1 MGLDSGSKSS
11 EVEKDASQKSNDGL
25 SLKSKKEA
33 TVESSGKNKTE
44 TKTPSKKDQTPAPK
58 TGPTSSLT
66 VPPATPAAS
75 VKSNIVTPPPRPAKN
90 SDGLPDEALTQI
102 AQAKFELQEDKLRDV
117 ARQSITLLRDF
128 HKLDATECTRK
139 ITDIKKSL
147 LKYEMLF
154 IRAGELQ
161 EQRRRLEIKD
171 LEAMTQR
178 FSQEALE
185 EGGKIVELREV
196 LEKERRRRKRYESY
210 EEIAAEV
217 NRKKTRTESQAEIE
231 ACKAEIERLQ
241 RQQRELEAF
250 TELRN
255 QRAHLLR
262 EAVAELKRD
271 LQREQELRQEVLG
284 PAEVAAASTG
294 ASGEAEQSPS
304 ADLEVIS

>member
-1 MGLDSGSKSS
+1 MGLEGGSKGS

-25 SLKSKKEA
+25 GLKSS
-33 TVESSGKNKTE
+33 VESFGWKNKTE
-44 TKTPSKKDQTPAPK
+44 TKTPSKKDPTPAPK

-66 VPPATPAAS
+66 VLPTPSSAP
-75 VKSNIVTPPPRPAKN
+75 VKSNIVTPPPRPAKTN
-90 SDGLPDEALTQI
+90 DGLPDEALTQI
-102 AQAKFELQEDKLRDV
+102 AQAKFELLEDKLRDV

-128 HKLDATECTRK
+128 HKMDATECSRK

-217 NRKKTRTESQAEIE
+217 NKKKTRTESQAEIE
-231 ACKAEIERLQ
+231 ACKTEIERLQ

-255 QRAHLLR
+255 QRAQLLR

-284 PAEVAAASTG
+284 SAEVAAAASG

-304 ADLEVIS
+304 ADIEVIS